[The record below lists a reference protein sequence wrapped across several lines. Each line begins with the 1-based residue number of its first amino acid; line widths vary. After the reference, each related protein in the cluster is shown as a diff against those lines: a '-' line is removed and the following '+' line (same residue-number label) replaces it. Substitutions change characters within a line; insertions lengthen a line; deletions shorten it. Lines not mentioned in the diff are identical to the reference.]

1 MKELFFD
8 DDELVLDDPNIFIEE
23 DGTYKLEPGDPGY
36 VPPTDVPVP
45 EPTKKRSKK
54 MQYTYTE
61 TIGIINGV
69 IAYLKKAENAAL
81 LAAKHYPV
89 AEKIAEFTELLE
101 ELTELNA
108 DQEDLKVKL
117 KNKTAELE
125 GKLNS
130 GWETTSGEIDSIAGN
145 VGKNSAA
152 GKNVKQI
159 RSSVRRGGKEEKT
172 PTPPAP

>member
-8 DDELVLDDPNIFIEE
+8 DDELVLDDPNIIIEE

-36 VPPTDVPVP
+36 VPPTDVPP
-45 EPTKKRSKK
+45 TEPTKRRRRN

-69 IAYLKKAENAAL
+69 IAYLKKPENAAL
-81 LAAKHYPV
+81 LTAKHYPV
-89 AEKIAEFTELLE
+89 TEKIAEFTALSN
-101 ELTELNA
+101 ELTGLNA
-108 DQEDLKVKL
+108 DQEDLKVQL
-117 KNKTAELE
+117 KNMTADLE
-125 GKLNS
+125 NKLNT

-145 VGKNSAA
+145 LGKNSAA

-159 RSSVRRGGKEEKT
+159 RSNVRRSAKAKKT
-172 PTPPAP
+172 PAAPTP